1 MPTILLA
8 VDGSDTSLRAAD
20 VLMKQLNWYREPVEL
35 HVVNIQPALPEA
47 VTMFVEGFE
56 VREYHQ
62 AEGKKAIAPVL
73 EKLDRAKVAYRAHV
87 GVGDVAH
94 GIVDYAREHK
104 CDEIVMGSK
113 GLGRIPGFM
122 IGSVVVK
129 VMLLANVPVL
139 LVK

>member
-1 MPTILLA
+1 MPRILLA

-20 VLMKQLNWYREPVEL
+20 VLMQRLNWYREPVEL
-35 HVVNIQPALPEA
+35 HVVNVQPALPEA
-47 VTMFVEGFE
+47 VTMFAEGFE

-62 AEGKKAIAPVL
+62 AEGKKALAPVL
-73 EKLDRAKVAYRAHV
+73 EKLDRAKVPYTAHV
-87 GVGDVAH
+87 GVGDAAR
-94 GIVDYAREHK
+94 GIVDCAREHK

-113 GLGRIPGFM
+113 GLGRIPGVM
-122 IGSVVVK
+122 IGSVVIK